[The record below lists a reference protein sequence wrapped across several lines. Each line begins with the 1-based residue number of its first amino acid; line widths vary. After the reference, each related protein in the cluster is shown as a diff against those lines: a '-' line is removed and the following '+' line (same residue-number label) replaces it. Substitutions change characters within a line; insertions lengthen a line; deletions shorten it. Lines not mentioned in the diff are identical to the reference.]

1 MHAKDTC
8 VCGKSGLDRITL
20 IYNRGRINI
29 RFWCSKYI
37 KATYLRGISIAN
49 WSAKCASADVHD
61 EAESAT
67 GVLEVAKYSAI
78 VVGADEAGPIVRI
91 ITVFLL
97 WLVPVGNGGRLC
109 VGLGGDCTP

>member
-1 MHAKDTC
+1 MHPKDVC
-8 VCGKSGLDRITL
+8 VCGRSDLGRITL
-20 IYNRGRINI
+20 IYSRGRINI
-29 RFWCSKYI
+29 RCWCSKYV

-49 WSAKCASADVHD
+49 RSAKCPSTDVHD
-61 EAESAT
+61 EAECAT

-78 VVGADEAGPIVRI
+78 VVCADEAGPIVRI

-97 WLVPVGNGGRLC
+97 WLVPVGNGGRHC